1 MKRYHFISGL
11 PRSGSTLLT
20 TILNQN
26 PNFYSNISNPLAR
39 FVRSIITESHAGP
52 GYALQC
58 PESKRFELVQNLI
71 ETYHSHLDQEV
82 CFNTNRGWTAI
93 LPILERTHPDAKII
107 CCVRDIR
114 WVLDSFEQLFKKN
127 PFSLSRMYSDQEAES
142 VYTRAYAS
150 MSPGHTVRFAYDSL
164 KEAITGPQK
173 HKIMLVEYENLARNP
188 EMMMRAIYAF
198 IDEPYYEHDFNNV
211 EAAYDEYDIEA
222 GIQGLHTIR
231 RNIEFIEREPI
242 LPPDLWNEFA
252 NLEVW
257 R

>member
-1 MKRYHFISGL
+1 MKQYYFISGL

-20 TILNQN
+20 SILNQN

-52 GYALQC
+52 GYHLQC
-58 PESKRFELVQNLI
+58 PEPKRFELIQNLI
-71 ETYHSHLDQEV
+71 ETYHSDIPQQV
-82 CFNTNRGWTAI
+82 CFNTNRGWTSL
-93 LPILERTHPDAKII
+93 LPILEKTHPDTKVI

-114 WVLDSFEQLFKKN
+114 WVLDSFENLFRNN
-127 PFSLSRMYSDQEAES
+127 PFQLSKMYSDQEAES

-173 HKIMLVEYENLARNP
+173 HMIMLLEYEQLAKNP
-188 EMMMRAIYAF
+188 EQTMKALYNF
-198 IDEPYYEHDFNNV
+198 IDQPYYKHDFNNV
-211 EAAYDEYDIEA
+211 ECSYDEYDQDA
-222 GIQGLHTIR
+222 GINGLHNIR
-231 RNIEFIEREPI
+231 KKVQYIERTPI
-242 LPPDLWNEFA
+242 LPPDLWNEFS